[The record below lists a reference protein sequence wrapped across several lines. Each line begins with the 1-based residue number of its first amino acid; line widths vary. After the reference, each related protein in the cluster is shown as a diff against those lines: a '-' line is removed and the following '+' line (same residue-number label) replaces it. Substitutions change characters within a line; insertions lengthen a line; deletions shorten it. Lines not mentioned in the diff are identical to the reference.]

1 MARVKWKKD
10 GERLHGTL
18 CGVVYRVVNGKQH
31 AHIAAPA
38 SDHRGRTVQECVR
51 VIQCHALERTA
62 SKAEDRQRIADE
74 YPAIKKAVE
83 RMYED
88 FAPMFSPDDR
98 KLQEAIVYWYEFK
111 KLPPEFALFVDEL
124 PTEYREWPDIPPTK
138 SDKKVES

>member
-62 SKAEDRQRIADE
+62 SKAEDRQRIIAHDPGLVIIDRLVNVE
-74 YPAIKKAVE
+74 FRALSAVHRPESRSCRLPLHKAA
-83 RMYED
+83 RR
-88 FAPMFSPDDR
+88 S
-98 KLQEAIVYWYEFK
+98 
-111 KLPPEFALFVDEL
+111 
-124 PTEYREWPDIPPTK
+124 
-138 SDKKVES
+138 